1 VSRRGFEPAP
11 ANVQLNEARQWGP
24 TFSRQSAVISMI
36 TSTLALFISV
46 ATLLV
51 TAVLATSKVSRSAP
65 NSPGRSLGIALTC
78 MLFVFTPPA
87 LAICVAAIHPRL
99 PAFVW
104 YVDLPLPF
112 LLLPSVLAS
121 LIGWWLTSRSDL
133 SATMTRAIAV
143 WAWAGFFG
151 ALNTANFCNP
161 GWCGRY
167 GFPFPYFTWS
177 DAMITWNDK
186 PPDNLNEGSLVLNIL
201 VFFGVTA
208 LIYRHLSRGEG
219 AERGATSGPAS

>member
-1 VSRRGFEPAP
+1 VVAM
-11 ANVQLNEARQWGP
+11 
-24 TFSRQSAVISMI
+24 FSRSVCRECPMI
-36 TSTLALFISV
+36 TSALALFISV
-46 ATLLV
+46 TTLLV
-51 TAVLATSKVSRSAP
+51 GAVLTMSKVSPSTRS
-65 NSPGRSLGIALTC
+65 SPWRSLGVALTC

-87 LAICVAAIHPRL
+87 MAVWLAAINPRL

-112 LLLPSVLAS
+112 LLLPPVLAS
-121 LIGWWLTSRSDL
+121 LIGWRLTRRSDL

-151 ALNTANFCNP
+151 AMNTANFCNP

-177 DAMITWNDK
+177 DAMIIWNGQ
-186 PPDNLNEGSLVLNIL
+186 PPDNLHEVSLVLNIL
-201 VFFGVTA
+201 VFFAVTA
-208 LIYRHLSRGEG
+208 LIYRQLSREK
-219 AERGATSGPAS
+219 APNAA